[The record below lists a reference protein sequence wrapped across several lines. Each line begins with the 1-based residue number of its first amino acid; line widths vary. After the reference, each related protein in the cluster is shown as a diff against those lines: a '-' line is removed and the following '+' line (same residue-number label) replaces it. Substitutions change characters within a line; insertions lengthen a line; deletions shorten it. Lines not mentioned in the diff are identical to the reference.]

1 MAMQLAALIMLAG
14 LPQTSSLVAGRGLP
28 LLPNGHQLS
37 ISLGSLAD
45 CDTGGRLWPSAI
57 VHCQWQ
63 ATAVEELAGS
73 SILDLGTGTGAV
85 GLYAACLGATRV
97 ILSDGGSDALLS
109 LARQNAAANEPLW
122 SIHAADVSVAHLPWG
137 SAAGI
142 TSPVDFVFGSDV
154 TYAKSAQAKLC
165 WSIAEQLRLSGGRCQ
180 VVLSHE
186 HRVFAGE
193 PIDLRLDA
201 FQSAACEAGLDVS
214 VIQTVVAPGG
224 RNVSLLRV
232 ADAARGD
239 GESPPGEGG
248 GSGTSGDRGRREK
261 RISGIGMLV
270 GNEPDEGEPRVPLP
284 AGAFEVRT
292 SNDPARGQGLFATT
306 AIPQGRYLMDY
317 EGEVILEDSIEGLK
331 RAVLSEYSVS
341 VRNTAGVGFVIDAM
355 DPASS
360 NLARY
365 INHAPVASPECNTVL
380 LEQDAMAANM
390 EYAAS
395 IRERIAAEMAKGGEA
410 VDRDALIRELL
421 ENPEAI
427 PPPRLHISASRPIE
441 AGEELMFDYGDQFWE
456 NMAKRGRGAPF

>member
-1 MAMQLAALIMLAG
+1 
-14 LPQTSSLVAGRGLP
+14 
-28 LLPNGHQLS
+28 
-37 ISLGSLAD
+37 
-45 CDTGGRLWPSAI
+45 
-57 VHCQWQ
+57 
-63 ATAVEELAGS
+63 
-73 SILDLGTGTGAV
+73 
-85 GLYAACLGATRV
+85 
-97 ILSDGGSDALLS
+97 
-109 LARQNAAANEPLW
+109 
-122 SIHAADVSVAHLPWG
+122 
-137 SAAGI
+137 
-142 TSPVDFVFGSDV
+142 
-154 TYAKSAQAKLC
+154 
-165 WSIAEQLRLSGGRCQ
+165 
-180 VVLSHE
+180 
-186 HRVFAGE
+186 
-193 PIDLRLDA
+193 
-201 FQSAACEAGLDVS
+201 
-214 VIQTVVAPGG
+214 
-224 RNVSLLRV
+224 
-232 ADAARGD
+232 
-239 GESPPGEGG
+239 
-248 GSGTSGDRGRREK
+248 
-261 RISGIGMLV
+261 MLV

-441 AGEELMFDYGDQFWE
+441 AGEELTFDYGDQFWE